1 MSIMCDD
8 KNENYKSIDGVLYDK
23 NINFLIQ
30 IPDGKQSD
38 RYKIPSSVIELRR
51 HSISCKKI
59 KQLFIPSSVI
69 KIDGYAIDADNIK
82 EIFIYHEHPEEIQ
95 IGKGSREI
103 KRTDCVL
110 YVPIGTGYAY
120 RHHWFFGKHFKEII
134 PIKMK
139 PYDEEPD

>member
-1 MSIMCDD
+1 MFNKDV
-8 KNENYKSIDGVLYDK
+8 NT
-23 NINFLIQ
+23 LIK
-30 IPDGKQSD
+30 IPDGKQAD
-38 RYKIPSSVIELRR
+38 IYKIPSSVKVLYPYSIE
-51 HSISCKKI
+51 CKKI
-59 KQLFIPSSVI
+59 NQLFIPSSVS
-69 KIDGYAIDADNIK
+69 KIDEDAICAGNIK

-103 KRTDCVL
+103 KQTDCVL

-120 RHHWFFGKHFKEII
+120 RHHWFFGEHFKEVI